1 MELLKDAEFYAG
13 NIVALKQD
21 GVNILLGDRKSGGFL
36 HLRFCD
42 NLPLFFLTE
51 ES

>member
-1 MELLKDAEFYAG
+1 MELLKDTVFPAG
-13 NIVALKQD
+13 NNAALKQNS
-21 GVNILLGDRKSGGFL
+21 VYILLGNNKSGGFL
-36 HLRFCD
+36 CLRFCD